1 MPPVNVPPALQQFV
15 DDELMRAP
23 LLVDQTLEGAVER
36 MKEAVP
42 NMSPHERAMAADLM
56 TKVMSNR
63 HHVSDYYLGS
73 LKKQVAADL
82 QRGGPLTLEAKPE
95 GKGGLSLALV
105 DEDEV
110 AVDVEISHTIEAIRS
125 VAEYELREL
134 QTFTAALVG
143 DMEVSR
149 DHNPFRPETHARAL
163 WAAAQALPLS
173 RGFQLAFMRHAAMPL
188 AQVLRK
194 TFAAASSRLE
204 GMGIEPA
211 SHRTMI
217 LPSGS
222 RRSRVNPEA
231 SFRPDLGRIRDSMPV
246 PLDMAMPSSPAAREP
261 LEQVLAQTAAQT
273 RSLPPEVDPSEH
285 QPLRDAQRAKLVES
299 ATSKVD
305 QQSIELLSRLF
316 DAVLSDR
323 ALAPDIRL
331 LLSRLQAPALRA
343 ALREPKSLD
352 SPEHPVWQLADR
364 IAFFGE
370 ILPTTGSA
378 ERERVLRYVQG
389 LVDHL
394 VGEAD
399 QTAALYQW
407 ALERLQQHEQQRLE
421 RRCAEVAREITQLQQ
436 MEDKLAASG
445 ATPSTLQGTLDISQM
460 DTVPAELID
469 AQPAQKK
476 PAGEAQAWLREQRPG
491 AWVRLF
497 LQGRWVHA
505 QLLWPGE
512 RGELYLFGHG
522 MSDTT
527 WAVRRNALLT
537 LHAEYLLDTLA
548 PRSLV
553 SAAAKRVMR
562 QMVR

>member
-1 MPPVNVPPALQQFV
+1 MASVTVPPALQQFV
-15 DDELMRAP
+15 DDELMRLP
-23 LLVDQTLEGAVER
+23 LLVDQVIEGAVEH

-42 NMSPHERAMAADLM
+42 NMSPHERATAADLM
-56 TKVMSNR
+56 TKVLAHR
-63 HHVSDYYLGS
+63 QHVADYYVGS

-82 QRGGPLTLEAKPE
+82 QRGGPLAPE
-95 GKGGLSLALV
+95 PKAEPKGLSLSLSLV

-110 AVDVEISHTIEAIRS
+110 AVDVAISHTIEAIRS
-125 VAEYELREL
+125 VAEYEMREL

-143 DMEVSR
+143 DMDVAR
-149 DHNPFRPETHARAL
+149 DHNPFRAETHARAL

-173 RGFQLAFMRHAAMPL
+173 RGYQLVFMRHASMPL

-204 GMGIEPA
+204 QQGIEPA
-211 SHRTMI
+211 SHRTLI

-222 RRSRVNPEA
+222 RRSRLNPEA

-246 PLDMAMPSSPAAREP
+246 PQDEPAAREP
-261 LEQVLAQTAAQT
+261 LDQVLARTATQT
-273 RSLPPEVDPSEH
+273 RNLPPEVDPSEH
-285 QPLRDAQRAKLVES
+285 QTLRDTQRAQLVES
-299 ATSKVD
+299 ATRKVD

-331 LLSRLQAPALRA
+331 LLSRLQAPALRV
-343 ALREPKSLD
+343 ALRDPKAAETD
-352 SPEHPVWQLADR
+352 DHPMWLLADHV
-364 IAFFGE
+364 AFFGE
-370 ILPTTGSA
+370 ILPTTGSS

-394 VGEAD
+394 VGESD

-407 ALERLQQHEQQRLE
+407 ALDRLRQFEQQRLE
-421 RRCAEVAREITQLQQ
+421 RRCTELAREITQLQQ
-436 MEDKLAASG
+436 MEDRLAASG
-445 ATPSTLQGTLDISQM
+445 ATPSTLQGTLDIAQM

-469 AQPAQKK
+469 TDAAGKK
-476 PAGEAQAWLREQRPG
+476 PLSDGQRWLRDLRPG
-491 AWVRLF
+491 GWARMF
-497 LQGRWVHA
+497 MQGRWVHA

-527 WAVRRNALLT
+527 WAVRRNALAT
-537 LHAEYLLDTLA
+537 LHAENLLDTLA

-553 SAAAKRVMR
+553 AAAAKRVMR